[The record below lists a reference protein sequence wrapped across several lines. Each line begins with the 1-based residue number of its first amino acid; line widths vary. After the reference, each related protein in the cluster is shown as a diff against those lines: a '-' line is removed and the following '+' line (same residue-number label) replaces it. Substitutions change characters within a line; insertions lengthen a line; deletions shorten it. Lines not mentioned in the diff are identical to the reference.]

1 MLIIRGPIKPYIF
14 WIKIILA
21 IFLAKTRPDKTIF
34 SALTNLTI
42 DFDAESAQ
50 ITLSCS
56 IILRARNMCCLFHIF
71 PKTLTFQVKKDELTA
86 PSGKS
91 AVKLPEVLSPIS
103 ILSLVFSHTYVCFCC
118 EEWWKKTKRNSICW
132 IRANGAK
139 DKVDLALGVISVIKR
154 TE

>member
-1 MLIIRGPIKPYIF
+1 MLIFRGPIKPYIF
-14 WIKIILA
+14 SIKIILA
-21 IFLAKTRPDKTIF
+21 NFLAKTRPDKTIF

-118 EEWWKKTKRNSICW
+118 EE
-132 IRANGAK
+132 
-139 DKVDLALGVISVIKR
+139 
-154 TE
+154 